1 LLVIVCVC
9 GAGCVCDVGMAI
21 VFVCGAGC
29 VCDAGMVGCVCD
41 AGMAGKFG
49 KVVVCVSGR
58 SSRVEV
64 VAGEIGIGLE
74 IEVDVVGGCEWVCE
88 LREGIGPNSEG

>member
-1 LLVIVCVC
+1 MCVC
-9 GAGCVCDVGMAI
+9 GAGCVCDAGMAI

-29 VCDAGMVGCVCD
+29 VCDAGMSGE
-41 AGMAGKFG
+41 FG